1 MYGTASVTV
10 PPVPLTVRPVVTHVP
25 PPFVDFSRVY
35 TIPSCVFAADTV
47 VASGQQPALGAADVV
62 TFVGSANTVLVGVLV
77 SVVAQKPVAPSVAW

>member
-1 MYGTASVTV
+1 V
-10 PPVPLTVRPVVTHVP
+10 L
-25 PPFVDFSRVY
+25 
-35 TIPSCVFAADTV
+35 AADTV